1 MALVWRWI
9 SPHVH
14 VKRAGE
20 SLRWETDFNTL
31 IRKDHI
37 KTLLVFIIRID

>member
-20 SLRWETDFNTL
+20 SPRWEADFNTL
-31 IRKDHI
+31 IRKDI
-37 KTLLVFIIRID
+37 KTMLVFITRID